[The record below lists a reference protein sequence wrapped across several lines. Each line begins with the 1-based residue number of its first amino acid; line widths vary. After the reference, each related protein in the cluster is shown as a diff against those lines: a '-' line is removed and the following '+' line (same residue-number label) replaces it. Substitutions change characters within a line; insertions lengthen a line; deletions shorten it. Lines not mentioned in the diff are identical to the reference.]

1 MQKYVIVDYQDFTPM
16 TEAFQRLG
24 YRVFHAAAE
33 LDDRELVDCELA
45 LFCMFKSIKQP
56 LHSWGLTR
64 RLNRAG
70 VPVITWNRDGPSHK
84 GDKAWRLWALRH
96 FRYFN
101 IYATHTLQDAQGF
114 ARQIVYLPNAAWD
127 TEYHLG
133 DATLETL
140 RDPSRY
146 RFDVSFYGR
155 ISAARYPEMRKRQ
168 LFFEQLAPRL
178 EAMGIVYSFR
188 DGSPSCAEQRALIQ
202 ASRINLNYHA
212 GCDDKYHGGNE
223 IGREKSWGLPERCFG
238 VPACG
243 GFLLSDVRKHAAES
257 FIPGVEWADFLD
269 LDDCVA
275 KIRYYLANFN
285 ASRAIAEAAYSRVV
299 REHFYVNRAR
309 TLVEAARVWR
319 DERHVMR

>member
-133 DATLETL
+133 DGTARIEVREVIPDFGDAIIEIQEVGPFHARYETL
-140 RDPSRY
+140 R
-146 RFDVSFYGR
+146 G
-155 ISAARYPEMRKRQ
+155 M
-168 LFFEQLAPRL
+168 
-178 EAMGIVYSFR
+178 
-188 DGSPSCAEQRALIQ
+188 
-202 ASRINLNYHA
+202 
-212 GCDDKYHGGNE
+212 
-223 IGREKSWGLPERCFG
+223 
-238 VPACG
+238 
-243 GFLLSDVRKHAAES
+243 LS
-257 FIPGVEWADFLD
+257 
-269 LDDCVA
+269 
-275 KIRYYLANFN
+275 N
-285 ASRAIAEAAYSRVV
+285 IAQ
-299 REHFYVNRAR
+299 
-309 TLVEAARVWR
+309 
-319 DERHVMR
+319 

>member
-24 YRVFHAAAE
+24 YRVFRAAAE
-33 LDDRELVDCELA
+33 LDDRALVDCELA
-45 LFCMFKSIKQP
+45 LFCMFKTIKQS

-146 RFDVSFYGR
+146 RFDVSFSGR
-155 ISAARYPEMRKRQ
+155 ISAARYPDRKSTR
-168 LFFEQLAPRL
+168 LNSSHVSISYAVFCLKKKKLILRIFFIL
-178 EAMGIVYSFR
+178 
-188 DGSPSCAEQRALIQ
+188 
-202 ASRINLNYHA
+202 
-212 GCDDKYHGGNE
+212 K
-223 IGREKSWGLPERCFG
+223 
-238 VPACG
+238 
-243 GFLLSDVRKHAAES
+243 
-257 FIPGVEWADFLD
+257 
-269 LDDCVA
+269 
-275 KIRYYLANFN
+275 KIK
-285 ASRAIAEAAYSRVV
+285 
-299 REHFYVNRAR
+299 
-309 TLVEAARVWR
+309 TK
-319 DERHVMR
+319 